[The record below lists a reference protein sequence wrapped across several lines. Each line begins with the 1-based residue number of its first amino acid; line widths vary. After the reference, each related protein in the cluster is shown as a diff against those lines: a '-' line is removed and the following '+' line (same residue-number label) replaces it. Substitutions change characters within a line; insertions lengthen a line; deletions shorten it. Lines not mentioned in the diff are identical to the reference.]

1 MPNRIV
7 IPGGSGRV
15 GQLLALHF
23 HERGLEVTVLSRHAA
38 SSPWRTVVWNGRELG
53 EWARE
58 IDGADVVINLAGRSV
73 DCRYTEAH
81 RREIMDS
88 RVASTRVVGRA
99 IAGAAHPPK
108 LWMNASTATIYRHSL
123 DRPMDEATGELGGEE
138 PDAPATWAFSIDV
151 ATSWER
157 AFSEADVKGTR
168 KIALRSAIVMSA
180 ARRGYFAKLAN
191 LMRWGLGGRAGS
203 GAQFMSW
210 IHEADFVRAVE
221 FLIEREDLDGCVN
234 ISSPNPLPYRDFM
247 RVLRGEYGMPL
258 APPITGWML
267 KIGAILLR
275 TETELILKSRRVIPG
290 RLLDAGFKF
299 LYPEW
304 PDAAKDLVRRWR
316 WAETEPLV

>member
-1 MPNRIV
+1 
-7 IPGGSGRV
+7 
-15 GQLLALHF
+15 
-23 HERGLEVTVLSRHAA
+23 
-38 SSPWRTVVWNGRELG
+38 
-53 EWARE
+53 
-58 IDGADVVINLAGRSV
+58 
-73 DCRYTEAH
+73 
-81 RREIMDS
+81 
-88 RVASTRVVGRA
+88 
-99 IAGAAHPPK
+99 
-108 LWMNASTATIYRHSL
+108 
-123 DRPMDEATGELGGEE
+123 MDEATGELGGEE